1 MKANLLLLLFNIII
15 IEASYSSCKSDLSSY
30 KNSLNKCEKKK
41 NNLIQADKE
50 LRTSIYVQDD
60 FIFEIYNNK
69 KQFIGYTEI
78 LDTRHHYIHR
88 LVQKVNITE
97 KNVIFY
103 TDKDYLGLYQ
113 FYPIGKYAKK
123 DISLYEKTISSI
135 IIPDNYIVY
144 LYAYDNFHQGFYK
157 VASNFTLLDKFN
169 DRTVSFEI
177 VEKNHETDYYAI
189 IYSDTNQQ
197 KLIIGEQTLLLTQ
210 IKSIYIL
217 PDYELLIFKN
227 DKIYDIFNKNYCHLK
242 NHDFTEDYMS
252 IKLVINKI
260 NSNNITKVILFED
273 IDYKG
278 IKEVFI
284 MNNSTNYELK
294 DTFGK
299 VSSISIPE
307 GYYIQLFE
315 NNNFSGSNILF
326 KHNVNNLVEYNF
338 NDRAKSMKIFFSNDI
353 NIEYVRVFSQ
363 MNYHGNSF
371 YLPEG
376 ETICQYDIWSYNKCL
391 QIKSIKIPSHYKVII
406 NKVRLIHDLTVILTK
421 DSYDTTNYFEI
432 YIKSIIVIR
441 IR

>member
-1 MKANLLLLLFNIII
+1 MRTILLLLLINIII

-30 KNSLNKCEKKK
+30 KNSLNKCKKEK
-41 NNLIQADKE
+41 NNLIQSDKE
-50 LRTSIYVQDD
+50 LRTGIYVQDD

-78 LDTRHHYIHR
+78 LDTRHHSIHR
-88 LVQKVNITE
+88 LVPKVNIPE
-97 KNVIFY
+97 NNVIFY
-103 TDKDYLGLYQ
+103 TDRDYLGVYQ

-123 DISLYEKTISSI
+123 DISLNERTITSI

-144 LYAYDNFHQGFYK
+144 LYAFDNFHQGFYK
-157 VASNFTLLDKFN
+157 ITSNFTLLEKFN

-177 VEKNHETDYYAI
+177 VEKSHDTDYYAI
-189 IYSDTNQQ
+189 IYFDNNQQ
-197 KLIIGEQTLLLTQ
+197 KLILGEQKLLLTQ

-227 DKIYDIFNKNYCHLK
+227 DKIYDIFNRNYCHLK
-242 NHDFTEDYMS
+242 NNDFTEDMI
-252 IKLVINKI
+252 IKLVIHKI

-278 IKEVFI
+278 IKEIFI
-284 MNNSTNYELK
+284 IHNSTNYELK

-307 GYYIQLFE
+307 GCYIQLFE
-315 NNNFSGSNILF
+315 NTNFSGSNILF
-326 KHNVNNLVEYNF
+326 KHNINNLVEYNF
-338 NDRAKSMKIFFSNDI
+338 NDKAKSIKIFFSNDI
-353 NIEYVRVFSQ
+353 NIEYVRVFSRT
-363 MNYHGNSF
+363 NYNGNSF

-376 ETICQYDIWSYNKCL
+376 ETICQYNIWSYNKCL
-391 QIKSIKIPSHYKVII
+391 QINSIKIPAHYKVII

-421 DSYDTTNYFEI
+421 DSYDITNYFEI

-441 IR
+441 I

>member
-1 MKANLLLLLFNIII
+1 MKTILLLLLLNIII
-15 IEASYSSCKSDLSSY
+15 IKASYSSCKSDLASY
-30 KNSLNKCEKKK
+30 KNSLNKCKKEK

-50 LRTSIYVQDD
+50 LRTGIYVQDD

-69 KQFIGYTEI
+69 KEFIGYTEI

-88 LVQKVNITE
+88 LVPKVNIPE
-97 KNVIFY
+97 NNAIFY
-103 TDKDYLGLYQ
+103 TDRDYLGLYQ
-113 FYPIGKYAKK
+113 FYPIGRYTKK
-123 DISLYEKTISSI
+123 DISLNERTISSI

-144 LYAYDNFHQGFYK
+144 LYAYDNFNKGFHK
-157 VASNFTLLDKFN
+157 VTSNFTLLDKFN
-169 DRTVSFEI
+169 DRTISFEI
-177 VEKNHETDYYAI
+177 VEKSHDTDYYGV
-189 IYSDTNQQ
+189 IYSETNQQ
-197 KLIIGEQTLLLTQ
+197 KLIMGEQSLLLTQ
-210 IKSIYIL
+210 IKLMYIL

-227 DKIYDIFNKNYCHLK
+227 NKIYDIFNKNYCHK
-242 NHDFTEDYMS
+242 NYNFTEDYMS

-278 IKEVFI
+278 IKEVYEI
-284 MNNSTNYELK
+284 NNSTNYELK

-299 VSSISIPE
+299 VSSISVPE

-338 NDRAKSMKIFFSNDI
+338 NDRAKSIKIFFSNDI
-353 NIEYVRVFSQ
+353 NIQYVKVFSQ
-363 MNYHGNSF
+363 TNYHGNSF

-376 ETICQYDIWSYNKCL
+376 ETICQYDIWSYDKCL
-391 QIKSIKIPSHYKVII
+391 QIKSIKIPAHYKVII
-406 NKVRLIHDLTVILTK
+406 NKVRLINDLNVILTK
-421 DSYDTTNYFEI
+421 DSYDITNYFEI

-441 IR
+441 I